1 MTQLV
6 GWILRQPY
14 AVKTKVPAL
23 DECHVITHHAG
34 SAEVVR
40 AIKDGLEKDGL
51 SDLVLSVAGGGE
63 TGGPAVSRKVKR
75 RAAFKTVE
83 IYLPRVLRL
92 DGGKMRDLNY
102 ETDLLAAI
110 DWRGYDPVGVV
121 QVIP

>member
-23 DECHVITHHAG
+23 DECHVMTHHAG

-40 AIKDGLEKDGL
+40 AIKDGL
-51 SDLVLSVAGGGE
+51 SDLVLSVASGGE
-63 TGGPAVSRKVKR
+63 AGGPAVSRKVER
-75 RAAFKTVE
+75 RAAFKNVE
-83 IYLPRVLRL
+83 IHLPRVLRL
-92 DGGKMRDLNY
+92 DGGKVRDLNY